1 SYGWLMLGQ
10 MLIGVGCSPAFL
22 ACTVFI
28 ARHFPAQRFAF
39 FSGVGMG
46 VGGLGLIFTGTPL
59 AWLVQHGGWRLGFGV
74 LAALS
79 LLSWVLIYLRVHEPE
94 LPESKNRPKET
105 WGQAAARFADL
116 FRMPHTWGILI
127 LGMCCY
133 AAFLT

>member
-1 SYGWLMLGQ
+1 
-10 MLIGVGCSPAFL
+10 
-22 ACTVFI
+22 
-28 ARHFPAQRFAF
+28 

-133 AAFLT
+133 AAFLTLRGLWLGPLLMGRFGFSLVESGNVALVLSLIALFVP